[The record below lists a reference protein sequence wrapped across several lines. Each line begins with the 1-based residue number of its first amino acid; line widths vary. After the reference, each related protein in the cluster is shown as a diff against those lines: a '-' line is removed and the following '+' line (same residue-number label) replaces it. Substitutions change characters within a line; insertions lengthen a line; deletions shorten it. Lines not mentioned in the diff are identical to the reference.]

1 MDLSEKAGLMATLA
15 RARLETPRLWL
26 RPVAPSDEAA
36 VVAALNHIAVTGW
49 LAVVPYPY
57 SARDFARFQMAC
69 AVPGETFAV
78 DDDEGFVGIIAV
90 EDRTLGYWIAPHRH
104 GLGYATEAAL
114 AVLAEHFTQ
123 DTSIIASG
131 YFEGNLRSAN
141 VLRKA
146 AGLTPAGAGLVREP
160 GPLPKTADDLAK
172 RIKGVPVQ
180 LTGVRPIARAISTA
194 GGVAFGE
201 TDKNLMLKD
210 LPGVFAAGERGRTAL
225 LGTVSPTVPSRLGF
239 NAIILPLHP

>member
-1 MDLSEKAGLMATLA
+1 MDLSEEAGLMAALA
-15 RARLETPRLWL
+15 RARLQTPRLWL

-57 SARDFARFQMAC
+57 SARDFASFQMAY

-78 DDDEGFVGIIAV
+78 DDDEGFVGIIGV

-114 AVLAEHFTQ
+114 AVLAEHFTH
-123 DTSIIASG
+123 DTSIITSG

-141 VLRKA
+141 VLRKL
-146 AGLTPAGAGLVREP
+146 GFVETGR
-160 GPLPKTADDLAK
+160 DLKHCRALA
-172 RIKGVPVQ
+172 VD
-180 LTGVRPIARAISTA
+180 RPHVTMALSRDA
-194 GGVAFGE
+194 
-201 TDKNLMLKD
+201 
-210 LPGVFAAGERGRTAL
+210 FAAT
-225 LGTVSPTVPSRLGF
+225 RLT
-239 NAIILPLHP
+239 